1 MEDLMAF
8 ATINYDS
15 RSLRKASSFN
25 IVFPDDPDVV
35 RPWSVFYLLHGLSD
49 DHTIWMRRTSIERYV
64 SGLPLVVVMPDG
76 GRGWY
81 TNAIEGFAYEDDLLK
96 DVIGLVER
104 TFPVKADR
112 SGRAIGGLSMGG
124 YGAVKLG
131 LKHTD
136 LFASVNSHSG
146 AILAQRD
153 ARIIKEQY
161 PEFERIFGKTPAGG
175 PEDPS
180 AIVERVDHG
189 RVPAMRI
196 DCGTEDR
203 LLEQNRTFHRQLES
217 LRIAHEYQEFPG
229 DHNWAYWDKHVQEAV
244 AFHVRNLGLK
254 PLAR

>member
-1 MEDLMAF
+1 MAF
-8 ATINYDS
+8 ATINYHS

-25 IVFPDDPDVV
+25 IVFPDDPGIP

-64 SGLPLVVVMPDG
+64 AGLPMVVVMPDG

-81 TNAIEGFAYEDDLLK
+81 TNAIEGLAYEDDLLK
-96 DVIGLVER
+96 DIVGMIDR
-104 TFPVKADR
+104 TFPVKAER

-131 LKHTD
+131 LKHPEIFT
-136 LFASVNSHSG
+136 SVNSHSG
-146 AILAQRD
+146 AVLAQRSP
-153 ARIIKEQY
+153 RLIKEEN
-161 PEFERIFGKTPAGG
+161 PEFERIFGKTPSGG
-175 PEDPS
+175 AEDPA

-189 RVPAMRI
+189 RIPALRI

-217 LRIAHEYQEFPG
+217 LHVPHEYQEFPG
-229 DHNWAYWDKHVQEAV
+229 GHDWAYWDKHVQEAV
-244 AFHVRNLGLK
+244 AFHTRNLRLK
-254 PLAR
+254 SIPG